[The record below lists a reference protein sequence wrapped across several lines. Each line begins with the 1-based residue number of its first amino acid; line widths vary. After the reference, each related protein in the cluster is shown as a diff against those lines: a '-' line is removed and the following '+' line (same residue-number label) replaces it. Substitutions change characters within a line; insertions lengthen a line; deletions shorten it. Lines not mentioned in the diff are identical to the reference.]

1 MTSTNTRPLGELIRE
16 VLRRHRLDGKI
27 TETRIMASWEKVMGT
42 HIARYTDNVSVR
54 QGRLTVYL
62 RSSVLR
68 NELEYAREKIIQ
80 KINEEL
86 GEQIVQDVVFR

>member
-1 MTSTNTRPLGELIRE
+1 MAHYNTRPLGELIRE

-27 TETRIMASWEKVMGT
+27 TETRIMSSWEKVMGT

-54 QGRLTVYL
+54 QGKLTVYL

-86 GEQIVQDVVFR
+86 GEEIVRDVVFK

>member
-1 MTSTNTRPLGELIRE
+1 MAQTNTRPLEELIRE

-27 TETRIMASWEKVMGT
+27 TETRIMAAWEKVMGT
-42 HIARYTDNVSVR
+42 HIVRYTDNVSVR
-54 QGRLTVYL
+54 QGKLTVWL

-86 GEQIVQDVVFR
+86 GEQIVRDVVFR

>member
-1 MTSTNTRPLGELIRE
+1 MAQTNTRPLGELIRE

-54 QGRLTVYL
+54 QGKLTVWL

-68 NELEYAREKIIQ
+68 NELEYAQEKIIQ

-86 GEQIVQDVVFR
+86 GEQIVRDVVFR